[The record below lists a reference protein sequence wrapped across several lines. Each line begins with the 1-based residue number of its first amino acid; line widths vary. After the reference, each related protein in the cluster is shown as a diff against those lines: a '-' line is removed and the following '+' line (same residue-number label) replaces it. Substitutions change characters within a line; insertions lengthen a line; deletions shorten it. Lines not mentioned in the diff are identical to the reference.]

1 MLVSPQPCPEFIR
14 PTHINTA
21 LHSAAT
27 TVYNVM
33 EPADLARFSS
43 HSIRVGACVALHAAG
58 IPQQEIKFALRWR
71 SDSFYTYLRNLPGQA
86 ARTANAVVNFQT
98 HRFTVIPTSDI
109 A

>member
-33 EPADLARFSS
+33 EPADLAWFSS
-43 HSIRVGACVALHAAG
+43 PSIRVGACVALHAAG
-58 IPQQEIKFALRWR
+58 IPQQAMKFTLRWR